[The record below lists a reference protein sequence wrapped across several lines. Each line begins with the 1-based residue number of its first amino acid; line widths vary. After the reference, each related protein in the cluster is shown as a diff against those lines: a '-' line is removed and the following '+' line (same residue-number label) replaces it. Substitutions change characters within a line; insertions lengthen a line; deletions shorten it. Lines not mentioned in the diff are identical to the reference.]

1 MSGIA
6 GKISLRETMIGAFGL
21 IALLCLTSGARW
33 ETPLPQGWIDQL
45 TDFVLMQRG
54 IEREGSFEPYLG
66 QLSLVRHML
75 RNNDLHGTYVA
86 LNRFMDM
93 LEAREGGI
101 RPAAAETIW
110 DYCYQVTPPAF
121 HDEKRHKRQW
131 DKSVDWE
138 KFFWGE

>member
-1 MSGIA
+1 
-6 GKISLRETMIGAFGL
+6 MIDAFGL
-21 IALLCLTSGARW
+21 VVLLCLASGASG
-33 ETPLPQGWIDQL
+33 ETPITKGWIDQL

-75 RNNDLHGTYVA
+75 RNNDHQGAYVA
-86 LNRFMDM
+86 LNRCKDM
-93 LEAREGGI
+93 LEASEGEI
-101 RPAAAETIW
+101 RPSAAETIW

-121 HDEKRHKRQW
+121 HDEKRHKRRW
-131 DKSVDWE
+131 GKTVDWE